1 MQTKAV
7 NAEGKNTVYG
17 YYGNGSKKS
26 VSYPNGVTENYTYY
40 VNNLLKELIN
50 RKADGSILDNYTYT
64 YDAANN
70 QTSKHEL
77 VNGIDKGTTSFT
89 YDGLNRLDTVSEPGK
104 TTAYTYDKAGNRVTE
119 TVKNTKESVTTVYTY
134 NEQNRL
140 TKTVANK
147 GGETERIVYRYDA
160 NGNMLSKEQSI
171 T

>member
-1 MQTKAV
+1 MAV
-7 NAEGKNTVYG
+7 GSSINNCCVTLMVY
-17 YYGNGSKKS
+17 N
-26 VSYPNGVTENYTYY
+26 NVT
-40 VNNLLKELIN
+40 
-50 RKADGSILDNYTYT
+50 
-64 YDAANN
+64 
-70 QTSKHEL
+70 H
-77 VNGIDKGTTSFT
+77 
-89 YDGLNRLDTVSEPGK
+89 
-104 TTAYTYDKAGNRVTE
+104 DKAGNRLTE